1 MAGSVIRECIHM
13 TRDSSTR
20 TSIGLRKVTETS
32 TGPTSKLKMVRVG
45 VMNDPVMF
53 DRLARA
59 SCPKIECVTPSI
71 RSKAVRP
78 DN

>member
-1 MAGSVIRECIHM
+1 MAARIIRDCIHIK
-13 TRDSSTR
+13 RDPSAH
-20 TSIGLRKVTETS
+20 TSIGLRNVTETS
-32 TGPTSKLKMVRVG
+32 TGPTSNVKMVRVG
-45 VMNDPVMF
+45 VMNEPVTF

-59 SCPKIECVTPSI
+59 SCPKIKCVTPSI

>member
-1 MAGSVIRECIHM
+1 MASSIIRERIHLKRN
-13 TRDSSTR
+13 TLTH
-20 TSIGLRKVTETS
+20 TSIGLRNVTETS
-32 TGPTSKLKMVRVG
+32 TGPTSNVKMVRVG
-45 VMNDPVMF
+45 VMNDPVTF
-53 DRLARA
+53 DWLERA